1 MSTHRWWAT
10 TTINTNNLAKRTSPS
25 NMASGIADWVVYRAD
40 WAEFIFHT
48 EVYWQSQSY
57 ASALWTG
64 SYNGEP
70 YVYPQIKLDERTI
83 VNMRLGMEGV
93 QVGDGM
99 LRAGL
104 WAKNLTDEDYNTFG
118 INFASLGPIT
128 SQYGI
133 GTTFGMDVTYEF

>member
-1 MSTHRWWAT
+1 
-10 TTINTNNLAKRTSPS
+10 
-25 NMASGIADWVVYRAD
+25 MASGIADWVVYRAD

-48 EVYWQSQSY
+48 EVYWQSKSY

-64 SYNGEP
+64 TYNGEP
-70 YVYPQIKLDERTI
+70 YVYDDIKLDSRTI

-93 QVGDGM
+93 QIGDGY

-118 INFASLGPIT
+118 VNFALERSSRI
-128 SQYGI
+128 
-133 GTTFGMDVTYEF
+133 EH